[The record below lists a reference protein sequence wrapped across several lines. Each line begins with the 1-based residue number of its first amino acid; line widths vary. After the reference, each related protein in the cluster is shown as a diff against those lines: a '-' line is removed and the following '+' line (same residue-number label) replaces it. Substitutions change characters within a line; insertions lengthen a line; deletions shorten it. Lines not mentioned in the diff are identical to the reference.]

1 MIVQD
6 SLLLLSASVV
16 VDLAVDGSFLSQT
29 SQADVVIIVL
39 FYGGLLAVIWFVP
52 KTFKKYMMIFI

>member
-1 MIVQD
+1 
-6 SLLLLSASVV
+6 
-16 VDLAVDGSFLSQT
+16 
-29 SQADVVIIVL
+29 VL

>member
-39 FYGGLLAVIWFVP
+39 FYGGLLAAI
-52 KTFKKYMMIFI
+52 